1 MFEIMNNEENTM
13 IGNWV
18 DILEFAKRWE
28 KFTQIEKDIISQ
40 ADGFYGTV
48 RELAKEIGY
57 EDEYFEVKLAFQHL
71 AGLGFV
77 SQDWN
82 TDEFKVISMPTLIN
96 KILEI

>member
-18 DILEFAKRWE
+18 DIFEFARRWG

-40 ADGFYGTV
+40 ADGFFGTV
-48 RELAKEIGY
+48 RELAKEIGH
-57 EDEYFEVKLAFQHL
+57 EDEYFEVKLAFRHL

-82 TDEFKVISMPTLIN
+82 TDEIKVISMPTLIN